1 MVLLSS
7 HQTLNIPD
15 TQCRIC
21 GLNLSRKNNAKRHE
35 INTHQVSFMNGQA
48 YQPST
53 SSQSCPP
60 TQRSRSRS
68 TVRPNVTASSA
79 SSSLVTNPQIP
90 TPNSPGNASPF
101 PSATPVN
108 LQCKSCLKQFQRV
121 HGLLQHQCKYAYDEQ
136 QLQSNGITPCILRP
150 PKNPVETL
158 KLLEDLLCT
167 SDIISFAKKQNWA
180 VPGNV
185 LKYIL

>member
-21 GLNLSRKNNAKRHE
+21 GLNLASKSNAKRHE
-35 INTHQVSFMNGQA
+35 INTHQVTYVNGQA

-53 SSQSCPP
+53 SPSSPP

-79 SSSLVTNPQIP
+79 SSSLVTNPQIS
-90 TPNSPGNASPF
+90 TPNSPGN
-101 PSATPVN
+101 ATPVN
-108 LQCKSCLKQFQRV
+108 LQCKSCLKQFQRQ
-121 HGLLQHQCKYAYDEQ
+121 HGLLQHQCKYTYDEL

-158 KLLEDLLCT
+158 KLLEDILCT
-167 SDIISFAKKQNWA
+167 SDIISLARKQNWA